1 MDILYEDSDIIVVKK
16 RAGLATQ
23 TKKIG
28 EKDLV
33 SELKN
38 HLKGGYVGVIHR
50 LDQPVEGLLVFAK
63 TKKAAAVLSS
73 EVGDKEGAGFSKI
86 YTAIVLAEGEYK
98 ESESLTD
105 YICKTKEGMA
115 KILGAGEEKSFPDAK
130 MARLDYKV
138 EGKLELKEKTELKE
152 KDVGEKAEGKAKDEA
167 DNSCE
172 ILKIRVTL
180 HTGRFHQIRAQLSAA
195 GLPIIGDRKYGT
207 DKAVSLAASLDS
219 RFPFL
224 CASKLCFKHPVS
236 GKNLEFTCDA
246 FHDIIEN
253 KMTLKVDR

>member
-38 HLKGGYVGVIHR
+38 YLKGGYVGVIHR

-63 TKKAAAVLSS
+63 TKKAATVLSS
-73 EVGDKEGAGFSKI
+73 EVGDKEGTGFSKI
-86 YTAIVLAEGEYK
+86 YTAIVLATGDYK
-98 ESESLTD
+98 ESASLED
-105 YICKTKEGMA
+105 YIYKTKDGAA
-115 KILGAGEEKSFPDAK
+115 KILKPGEEKSFPDAK

-138 EGKLELKEKTELKE
+138 EGKFELKERAELKEKEAN
-152 KDVGEKAEGKAKDEA
+152 EKAEGKAKDET
-167 DNSCE
+167 DNSSE
-172 ILKIRVTL
+172 ILKMRVTL
-180 HTGRFHQIRAQLSAA
+180 HTGRFHQIRAQLSNA

-207 DKAVSLAASLDS
+207 DKAVSLAADLGS
-219 RFPFL
+219 RFPLL
-224 CASKLCFKHPVS
+224 CASMLSFTHPVS
-236 GKNLEFTCDA
+236 GKKLEFTCDA